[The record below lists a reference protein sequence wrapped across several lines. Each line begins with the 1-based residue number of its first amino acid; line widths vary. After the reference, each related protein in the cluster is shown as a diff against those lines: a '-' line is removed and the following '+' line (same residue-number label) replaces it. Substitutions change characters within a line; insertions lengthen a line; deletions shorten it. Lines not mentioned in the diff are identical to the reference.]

1 VFRLTVWVF
10 LLLAASRGSAR
21 ADEAPSVA
29 ATADALFR
37 EGRKAMRRGDFAEA
51 VLRLAESQRLAP
63 AAGTLVSL
71 AVAEEKTGNLTSAWE
86 HARAAMEALPSSDDR
101 YAIAAELFASL
112 DERLPRLVLHGSTLP
127 PGARVSLDRI
137 EFRPASFDV
146 PLPAQVGSHTIVVS
160 APGHADHV
168 VAVMLSE
175 RRTVELTLT
184 TGPATEAR
192 VPTPNTPVPRPT
204 DRPSTSA
211 SWRTIGFIG
220 VGVGVAGLVLGA
232 TTGLMAS
239 ARNETVLSRCEPRG
253 CDALGVNAA
262 AEGRTFA
269 TVSTV
274 GFVAGAA
281 LLVGGV
287 VLVLV
292 APRARPVANLG
303 PWASPVLRF

>member
-1 VFRLTVWVF
+1 
-10 LLLAASRGSAR
+10 
-21 ADEAPSVA
+21 
-29 ATADALFR
+29 
-37 EGRKAMRRGDFAEA
+37 
-51 VLRLAESQRLAP
+51 
-63 AAGTLVSL
+63 
-71 AVAEEKTGNLTSAWE
+71 
-86 HARAAMEALPSSDDR
+86 
-101 YAIAAELFASL
+101 
-112 DERLPRLVLHGSTLP
+112 
-127 PGARVSLDRI
+127 
-137 EFRPASFDV
+137 
-146 PLPAQVGSHTIVVS
+146 
-160 APGHADHV
+160 
-168 VAVMLSE
+168 MLSE

-192 VPTPNTPVPRPT
+192 VPTPNTPAPRHT
-204 DRPSTSA
+204 DSPSSA
-211 SWRTIGFIG
+211 PWRTIGFIG

-274 GFVAGAA
+274 SFVAGAA

-303 PWASPVLRF
+303 PWASPVLLF